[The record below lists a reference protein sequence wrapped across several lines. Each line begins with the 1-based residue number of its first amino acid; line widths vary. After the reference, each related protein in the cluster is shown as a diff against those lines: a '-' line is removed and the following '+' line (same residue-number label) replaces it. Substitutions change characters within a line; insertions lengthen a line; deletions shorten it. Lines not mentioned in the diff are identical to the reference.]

1 MNKRIHEL
9 ISELRA
15 ELNHEKCKL
24 VLYGNSIIIVKG
36 KKWDDTYLKI
46 DTKMQEHAHFD
57 FPVY

>member
-1 MNKRIHEL
+1 MNKRICEL

-24 VLYGNSIIIVKG
+24 VLYGDKIIIVK
-36 KKWDDTYLKI
+36 KNKWDDTYLKI